1 MINTADVK
9 SLICDTF
16 CASVS
21 INEVPKGIA
30 ASAFFKDGSGDPI
43 RFYIVP
49 EADNESVHLEDDGTI
64 LADLVASGNDITQGS
79 RRSLLDGILAEAQA
93 FWEEESL
100 VIVSEPIHPS
110 SIGEMALHFLSGLLR
125 VRDLKFMQREII
137 RSTFKEDAL
146 LAVEHR
152 YGNSARIAVDA
163 PIGNDLS
170 EYIPDI
176 ALSPMT
182 TGRKTAIFI
191 ANSAVKFQEAEL
203 LYQEVQRLDLMNDVA
218 VYALLEDMG
227 KTRLIGER
235 RFQRAL
241 NRGLPIGAFRQDEK
255 ASIERISHLSNMQ

>member
-1 MINTADVK
+1 M
-9 SLICDTF
+9 
-16 CASVS
+16 
-21 INEVPKGIA
+21 NEVPKGIA

-49 EADNESVHLEDDGTI
+49 EGDNETVHLEDDGTI
-64 LADLVASGNDITQGS
+64 LADLVANGNDIAQGT
-79 RRSLLDGILAEAQA
+79 RRSLLDGILSETQA
-93 FWEEESL
+93 FWDEESL
-100 VIVSEPIHPS
+100 LIVSKTIHPS
-110 SIGEMALHFLSGLLR
+110 QVGEMALQFLSGLLR
-125 VRDLKFMQREII
+125 VRDLKFLQREII

-152 YGNSARIAVDA
+152 YGKYARIAFDA

-176 ALSPMT
+176 ALWPMT
-182 TGRKTAIFI
+182 TGLKTAVFI

-218 VYALLEDMG
+218 VYALLEDLG

-255 ASIERISHLSNMQ
+255 ASIERISHLSKMQ